1 MAPFFDSPLEIIEEI
16 INSLQDNPTALKA
29 CSQTCSSLLPVCR
42 KYIFRSI
49 RITTRCYPQRSL
61 RLPRVITLFG
71 ILLSNNPGISDLVQ
85 NLVFHVCLRD
95 VDDDDVPRVLG
106 RLHHLQSFELKFE
119 DLMAGKW
126 STLRQPFRDAL
137 LRLIHLPSVSRLNIS
152 NIYDF
157 PVTAFFPC
165 INLAD
170 LALAR
175 IAKPT
180 TTVAGYEN
188 GSSAQETS
196 PQLQSFAFH
205 MNSNSYAMQLLNARR
220 PNGVPMLDFS
230 EVRILSV
237 EAYAEEHLMAI
248 QAFIGATKKLETL
261 VYGSTYGV
269 SYYVYIIPYSRF

>member
-16 INSLQDNPTALKA
+16 VNSLRDNPTALKA
-29 CSQTCSSLLPVCR
+29 CSQTCSSLLPLCR

-49 RITTRCYPQRSL
+49 RITTRCYTQRS
-61 RLPRVITLFG
+61 LPRVITLFG

-95 VDDDDVPRVLG
+95 VDDDDVPKVLG
-106 RLHHLQSFELKFE
+106 RLHHLQSFELKIE
-119 DLMAGKW
+119 DLMAEKW

-157 PVTAFFPC
+157 PVTAFLPC

-170 LALAR
+170 LALAC

-180 TTVAGYEN
+180 TTVASYEN
-188 GSSAQETS
+188 SSSAQETS

-205 MNSNSYAMQLLNARR
+205 MNSNSYAMHLLNARR
-220 PNGVPMLDFS
+220 PNGVPVLDFS

-237 EAYAEEHLMAI
+237 EAYAEEHLMSI

-261 VYGSTYGV
+261 VYGSRYGV
-269 SYYVYIIPYSRF
+269 PYHVYIISYSRF